1 MESGNDPSVG
11 TSGNIAESEDLERI
25 PSQQDEKGDE
35 EDDLSHFAR
44 FLGLE
49 LVDNIRLT
57 DIALPPRQ
65 NLSRAW
71 LFYLVKVT
79 EKQFPS
85 QRITQIERFTKVLA
99 HIKQVCEGC
108 AHIPARK
115 ARQMQQYVTRDIK
128 KYLDKLRSRAV
139 SSRNQVTDAEKFL
152 QSTRTINLLDPLL
165 RFRNVDEVGAGSS
178 DNQAREP
185 LADVLTCQ
193 PQLIRWVQGSKMIR
207 QVIPTL
213 EVRPSSIPQLAAD
226 NVWGLYTKYD
236 LPAGVVVAVY
246 GGSVIWDR
254 RYARDVLRGEFAMD
268 DHLQKVGDQNGGHS
282 VDGRISDDFPLSYY
296 LDNGLC
302 ASLINDCEGSGKNHN
317 VKAVT
322 LTGCFQHPYN
332 SPNANV
338 SEILALVTMEAIPG
352 RTELLRHYGSQFRGL
367 HHRVTDEERRTDLE
381 RARTMPP
388 PPPPTHR
395 DLQAHDNSLNYE
407 QGVRFRL
414 GMGSFAL
421 CNMRPGVDPTPIQY
435 EMYKPDQLPACRVFR
450 TADTLTLQDA
460 ANLSRCGDVGVAA
473 EGRNLR
479 RKTQAAPQSAQ
490 SATAAASAWRKPPT
504 VMQTKQ
510 RTGNKNRAGGGAA
523 HTSWI
528 RKREWVVSPSA
539 NLHEAREKNEV
550 LVLHCGRE
558 MP

>member
-1 MESGNDPSVG
+1 M
-11 TSGNIAESEDLERI
+11 
-25 PSQQDEKGDE
+25 
-35 EDDLSHFAR
+35 
-44 FLGLE
+44 GLE
-49 LVDNIRLT
+49 LVDNVRLT

-85 QRITQIERFTKVLA
+85 QRITQVERFRKVLA

-108 AHIPARK
+108 AHIPIQK

-128 KYLDKLRSRAV
+128 KYSNKLRSRAV
-139 SSRNQVTDAEKFL
+139 SSRNQVADAEEYLKD
-152 QSTRTINLLDPLL
+152 TMTINLLDPVREGCGPHAPQASLPDAPL
-165 RFRNVDEVGAGSS
+165 AS
-178 DNQAREP
+178 DHQAQEP

-213 EVRPSSIPQLAAD
+213 EVKPSSIPQLAAD
-226 NVWGLYTKYD
+226 NVWGVYTKYN

-246 GGSVIWDR
+246 GGPVIWDR

-302 ASLINDCEGSGKNHN
+302 GSLINDCEGSGKNHN

-322 LTGCFQHPYN
+322 LTGCFQHPYD

-395 DLQAHDNSLNYE
+395 DLQAHENSFTYN

-414 GMGSFAL
+414 GKGSFAL
-421 CNMRPGVDPTPIQY
+421 CNLRPGVDPIPIQY
-435 EMYKPDQLPACRVFR
+435 EMYKPDQLPVCRVLR

-460 ANLSRCGDVGVAA
+460 ANLCGDVGLEA
-473 EGRNLR
+473 EGQ
-479 RKTQAAPQSAQ
+479 K
-490 SATAAASAWRKPPT
+490 
-504 VMQTKQ
+504 
-510 RTGNKNRAGGGAA
+510 GGGA
-523 HTSWI
+523 
-528 RKREWVVSPSA
+528 V
-539 NLHEAREKNEV
+539 
-550 LVLHCGRE
+550 
-558 MP
+558 